1 MDTEKKL
8 IGLLKDAAVIVH
20 KFYYETNMPTKDIC
34 TIIQLM
40 ADNYANN
47 IDVLPEDE
55 YSLKKQEEVEV
66 VEEEESEKP
75 AAKKVS

>member
-40 ADNYANN
+40 ADNHAT
-47 IDVLPEDE
+47 DT
-55 YSLKKQEEVEV
+55 S
-66 VEEEESEKP
+66 
-75 AAKKVS
+75 